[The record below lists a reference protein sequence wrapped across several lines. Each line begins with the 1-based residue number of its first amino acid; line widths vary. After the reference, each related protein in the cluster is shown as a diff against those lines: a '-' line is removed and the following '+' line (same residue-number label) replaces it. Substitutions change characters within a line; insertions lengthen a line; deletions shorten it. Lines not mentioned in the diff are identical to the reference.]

1 MLDEITVTARIAKKL
16 RELFDGLKADNN
28 KQLDDAITTFQE
40 VASAKVDERISALD
54 DEVTGKADA
63 LTNSLNNQ
71 TVVKV
76 NTILEQV
83 KTYAQNKVNDFVNG
97 FTDMAN
103 LAIDAIKSDARA
115 QVKNVL
121 ENVKKGDKGETG
133 EKGDV
138 GDTGAAGVGI
148 KKIEQPDQQTMRIL
162 TTDGKEYPITLP
174 RGPRGSGGG
183 GGGAGSGIS
192 TVQEFYAGVEN
203 FPTEGKAQI
212 TYFDTSK
219 TPYEIYVWT
228 GTEYAQAGGGG
239 GEDYK
244 NPTYTYTGD
253 DLTRIDYSTGE
264 YQVMTYNAD
273 GDVLTI
279 DVTDSEGTTR
289 HTFTYNI
296 DGSLHNVTESIL

>member
-16 RELFDGLKADNN
+16 RELFDSLKADNN
-28 KQLDDAITTFQE
+28 KQLDDAITTFQAT
-40 VASAKVDERISALD
+40 ASEKVDARISSLNA
-54 DEVTGKADA
+54 EVTQKADS
-63 LTNSLNNQ
+63 LTDSLNNL

-83 KTYAQNKVNDFVNG
+83 KTYGQNKVNDFVNG

-103 LAIDAIKSDARA
+103 KALDSIKGDARA
-115 QVKNVL
+115 QIKATL
-121 ENVKKGDKGETG
+121 ENVKKGDKGDPG
-133 EKGDV
+133 EKGET
-138 GDTGAAGVGI
+138 GDQGSAGVGI

-162 TTDGKEYPITLP
+162 TADGKEYPITLP

-183 GGGAGSGIS
+183 GGGTGGGIS

-203 FPTEGKAQI
+203 FPAEGKAQI

-239 GEDYK
+239 GEGYK

-264 YQVMTYNAD
+264 YQVMTYNAE

-279 DVTDSEGTTR
+279 DVTDAEGTTR